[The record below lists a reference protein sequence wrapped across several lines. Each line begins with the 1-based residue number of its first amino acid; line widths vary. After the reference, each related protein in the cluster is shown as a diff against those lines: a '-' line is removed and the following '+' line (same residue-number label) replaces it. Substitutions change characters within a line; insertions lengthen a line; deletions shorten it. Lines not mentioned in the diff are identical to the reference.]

1 MKSLRALPALLLTS
15 LKSIRAAVPGEGIS
29 AQAEQGKGQSLL
41 RLHEY
46 QHRVILEIF
55 KITIAGFLAFSLLL
69 LAFAVIVNRL
79 IGRTIHWDWVTIFG
93 SIALIGIIAG
103 RRLRV
108 L

>member
-1 MKSLRALPALLLTS
+1 MSNRYTDRIQRRLGITAPPRGWPAS
-15 LKSIRAAVPGEGIS
+15 AAYGLIVT
-29 AQAEQGKGQSLL
+29 A
-41 RLHEY
+41 
-46 QHRVILEIF
+46 
-55 KITIAGFLAFSLLL
+55 LL